1 MIKVIMGVKG
11 SGKTKLLIDM
21 VQKALD
27 EEQGDVIVIEKEQS
41 LTYDIPHQAR
51 LIVAADYFFGSTE
64 YMKGFLSG
72 LHASNYDISYVFI
85 DNLYKMFDDHSVNTA
100 EDFLDW
106 LNAFSEAQKVSFVL
120 TLSAPVESATDRI
133 KKYF

>member
-27 EEQGDVIVIEKEQS
+27 EEQGDIVVIEKDQS

-51 LIVAADYFFGSTE
+51 LIVAADYCFGTTE

-72 LHASNYDISYVFI
+72 LHASNYDVTYVFI
-85 DNLYKMFDDHSVNTA
+85 DNLYKMFDDRSIAAA

-106 LNAFSEAQKVSFVL
+106 LDAFSAAQGVNFVL
-120 TLSAPVESATDRI
+120 TLSAPVDSATDRI
-133 KKYF
+133 RKYF